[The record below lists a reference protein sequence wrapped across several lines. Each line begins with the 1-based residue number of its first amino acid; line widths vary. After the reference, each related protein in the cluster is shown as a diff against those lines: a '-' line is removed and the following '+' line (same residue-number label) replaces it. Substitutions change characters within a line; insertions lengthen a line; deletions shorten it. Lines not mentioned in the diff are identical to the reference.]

1 MRKFTLML
9 LCAFMAILACSATQP
24 RDEYTFTKVPA
35 ASSVAA
41 ETSTRISATTLASDG
56 SAFTAGHLSAK
67 ARAASAVRKSPKAKV
82 AIDNLTG
89 SRYVISHA
97 TTGVVTA
104 REATVT
110 KVSDDSL
117 TISGFVYSDVTVGAK
132 VDVATGK
139 VTIYPQYVATVQTY
153 PVWICS
159 VDQDKNVYSTT
170 DPIEGTIDESGAL
183 NLETA
188 FGFFVTSG
196 DKKGAYLTIGIQSYA
211 DVAQANGRVTTQV
224 IKYDGYFSTK
234 RRSVSPKTEWVYVRQ
249 TAADKLRITH
259 LSSDK
264 GYFDFYAKLNYD
276 KTISIDP
283 QSLLTI
289 AYSGTF
295 CCYKFTETVKD
306 TAVTISAQILSP
318 ITGTYTQ
325 VGDSSKIELGKWMVG
340 STSGG
345 VLNLFE
351 SSDFRTAASIV
362 FPEKPQANFEG
373 SGTEADPYLIKTAAD
388 LKALSVTVNTDAT
401 KRGSVKTDVTSTAYY
416 PVYADT
422 YFALAADIDL
432 GSYKESIDPIGTSA
446 IRFAGTLDG
455 RGHTIKKMQFVD
467 YAYDYVGLFGATA
480 PEATVKN
487 LRFSQP
493 KISTVGYNVG
503 VLAGR
508 NFGKVDGVT
517 VDTATVSSDGYNVGL
532 IGGYNYG
539 TISNVK
545 VHKATVSA
553 LGYVGGISGFCY
565 GDITSSSVEGAT
577 IRLVN
582 KQQFAGGIVGYISRV
597 KGQPNTKLYDC
608 SFSGTVY
615 STASEICLGG
625 IAGEAAYTEIA
636 RCYTAARVLSGS
648 SVQNYI
654 AGLVG
659 AAWVCDIHD
668 SYATGVVDNENSPYA
683 AGLVSEDPETSDE
696 YGGTTITNCYAA
708 VQLTTASTDSIAGL
722 IGKSKYITV
731 KNSFFDSQL
740 ANISHPEWAKS
751 TAELTSAAGI
761 SGFDASVWNFTEG
774 LYPRIKATD
783 TTDVA
788 VVSAS
793 PIILASTDNVKLV
806 KNDFTYSTAGNVKWR
821 AIKNGVYNTEGGY
834 AFTFNNGVGKLNYQQ
849 YTDTVEVSRNNSFK
863 LYFVNVAP
871 MPFKGDGSAENPWE
885 IGTREELKQL
895 ISISNNATLTFAGKY
910 IKQTADIDMQGDTIQ
925 PIDNDNSGKL
935 HFQGSYDGQK
945 HVIDNFVLSTAR
957 FYAEGNTSGKPAGE
971 FNPRDNGSTYYGG
984 LFGTVGANGVVKNVT
999 VGAKAE
1005 YQLFCYGGA
1014 IAGQCY
1020 GRIVG
1025 CSNFGTVYTYYS
1037 RSGGIVG
1044 QLNKDGVVSGCYNA
1058 GGVYVDNN
1066 QAGGIAGY
1074 AAQATIENCQNAGE
1088 VGAIYFNSYQKDGV
1102 QSKAGGIVGE
1112 DSKCVINNV
1121 LNTGNVVSFKQVAGI
1136 SGVTTSSTVTN
1147 AVNYGTVVVKTD
1159 KATSGHIAGANTG
1172 TTFENSLYASQISKL
1187 GAVANG
1193 NHDGVE
1199 GKTTTDLASGS
1210 IKTLPD
1216 SIWSQ
1221 VAGSYPVLA
1230 ATSAWPEAQ
1239 LASKATVF
1247 FADGN
1252 YASSVLQPAT
1262 LGNTKTITWSVKSGK
1277 AFKVADG
1284 KLVPTVPE
1292 SGAETDTL
1300 VATIGANKRYL
1311 PIVTLNAAILEG
1323 SGTAEAPYL
1332 IKTVDDYN
1340 TLADF
1345 IKSTGHDYENCYF
1358 KVVNDLDFK
1367 DVTFKPIADGPN
1379 GFAADFNGNGK
1390 TFSNISYDTSSDNTT
1405 TAHAV
1410 FGTVLAAG
1418 SVHDLT
1424 IDASCKFGSYTY
1436 PAAFVSSLYGKLY
1449 NLTNKAA
1456 VTAGNYYAG
1465 GIASLAN
1472 SGASIKNCANYGD
1485 ISAKYG
1491 YAGGIFAVSV
1501 AGTGIEVDSCLNEGL
1516 ISSASNLGGIA
1527 AQASAIVNACVNRGS
1542 VVSSAKY
1549 AGGIVGAALAPS
1561 SATYCHN
1568 EADIL
1573 AVEDAGGIFGQ
1584 VAAHSAPYRCTIDS
1598 CYNTGSI
1605 TAATSSKKKS
1615 YYFGGI
1621 VGYATRGVTVNKCY
1635 NTGEVKPESSD
1646 IVLYTAGGIVG
1657 SSSASTAGY
1666 NYFTDCWNAAD
1677 VSAYNNVGGIGGA
1690 ISGDTTAIIV
1700 RCYNLG
1706 KISSNST
1713 TLSNAG
1719 GLVGNGGYELSDS
1732 YNAGE
1737 VTGTGYQIGG
1747 IAGYLTG
1754 HPYDFHNVAN
1764 YGSVSGTTSKSTKI
1778 GGIVGMGRVDMKN
1791 CYNFGDVTGY
1801 DAVAGIVGFPGNALA
1816 DTYYTRITRSYNAG
1830 KVTATNGA
1838 AANITTY
1845 NKSCN
1850 FYSCD
1855 SVYYDSSINEA
1866 GSYDTENSVKGITK
1880 REFVDLK
1887 ISDAFQN
1894 AEATYPSL
1902 KVFADNDYN
1911 SFAVAMLLLA
1921 DGEKTDSV
1929 THNFK
1934 VGTPAGAVWTASSN
1948 LVIDGNDV
1956 KLANKT
1962 NGEAATITLTVGN
1975 LSRTYELTLYYPSGI
1990 SSNIAD
1996 KAVASRVYY
2005 NLAGVR
2011 VEGPSEYNPVVI
2023 ERTVYTDGTSAS
2035 AKVIYQPKR

>member
-9 LCAFMAILACSATQP
+9 LCAFMAVLACSATQS
-24 RDEYTFTKVPA
+24 RDEFTFTKVPV
-35 ASSVAA
+35 ASGVAA
-41 ETSTRISATTLASDG
+41 ETATRISATQLASGSVYTDG
-56 SAFTAGHLSAK
+56 SLSSK
-67 ARAASAVRKSPKAKV
+67 ARVVSAARKSPKAKV
-82 AIDNLTG
+82 AIDDFAG

-110 KVSDDSL
+110 KVGTDSL
-117 TISGFVYSDVTVGAK
+117 SISGFVYSDVTVGAK

-139 VTIYPQYVATVQTY
+139 VTIYPQYVATVQGY
-153 PVWICS
+153 SVWICS

-183 NLETA
+183 HLETA

-196 DKKGAYLTIGIQSYA
+196 DRKGAYLTIGIQNYA
-211 DVAQANGRVTTQV
+211 DVAKVNGRVTTQV

-234 RRSVSPKTEWVYVRQ
+234 RRSVTPVTDWVYVRQ

-264 GYFDFYAKLNYD
+264 GYFDFDAKLNYD
-276 KTISIDP
+276 KTLSIDP
-283 QSLLTI
+283 QTLLSI
-289 AYSGTF
+289 AYSGSF
-295 CCYKFTETVKD
+295 CCYKFTETVQD
-306 TAVTISAQILSP
+306 TTVTISAQILSP
-318 ITGTYTQ
+318 ITGTLTQ
-325 VGDSSKIELGKWMVG
+325 DGDSAKIALGKWMVG

-351 SSDFRTAASIV
+351 SSAFSTSASIV

-388 LKALSVTVNTDAT
+388 LKALSVTVNTDAS
-401 KRGSVKTDVTSTAYY
+401 KRGSIKTDVQGNQYY
-416 PVYADT
+416 PVYAGT
-422 YFALAADIDL
+422 YFALAADIDM
-432 GSYKESIDPIGTSA
+432 GSFKETFDPIGTSV

-455 RGHTIKKMQFVD
+455 RGHTIKKLQFID

-493 KISTVGYNVG
+493 KITTVGYNVG

-508 NFGKVDGVT
+508 NFGTVDGVT
-517 VDTATVSSDGYNVGL
+517 VDTATVSTSGYNVGL
-532 IGGYNYG
+532 IGGYNFG

-545 VHKATVSA
+545 VHKASISA
-553 LGYVGGISGFCY
+553 LGYVGGVAGFCY
-565 GDITSSSVEGAT
+565 GNVLSSSVEGAT
-577 IRLVN
+577 IQLLY
-582 KQQFAGGIVGYISRV
+582 KQQFVGGIVGYISRI
-597 KGQPNTKLYDC
+597 KGQANSKLLDC
-608 SFSGTVY
+608 SFSGTIY
-615 STASEICLGG
+615 SSASEICMGG

-636 RCYTAARVLSGS
+636 RCYTAGRILSGS

-668 SYATGVVDNENSPYA
+668 CYATGVVYNENSAYA

-722 IGKSKYITV
+722 VGKPKYITV
-731 KNSFFDSQL
+731 KNSYFDAQL
-740 ANISHPEWAKS
+740 ANINHSEWGKS

-793 PIILASTDNVKLV
+793 PIILASADNVKLV
-806 KNDFTYSTAGNVKWR
+806 KSDFTYNSAASNVKWR
-821 AIKNGVYNTEGGY
+821 AVQNGSYSTEGGH

-849 YTDTVEVSRNNSFK
+849 YTDTVEVSCNNAFK
-863 LYFVNVAP
+863 LYFVNIAP

-885 IGTREELKQL
+885 IGTREELNQL
-895 ISISNNATLTFAGKY
+895 ISISNNATLTFNGKY
-910 IKQTADIDMQGDTIQ
+910 IKQTANIDMQGDTIQ

-935 HFQGSYDGQK
+935 HFLGTYDGQK
-945 HVIDNFVLSTAR
+945 YTIDNFVLSTAG
-957 FYAEGNTSGKPAGE
+957 FHAEGNSSGKPAGE
-971 FNPRDNGSTYYGG
+971 FNPRDDRSTYYGG
-984 LFGTVGANGVVKNVT
+984 LFGTVGATGVVKNVT
-999 VGAKAE
+999 VGSKAV

-1020 GRIVG
+1020 GRIEG

-1058 GGVYVDNN
+1058 GSVYVDNN

-1088 VGAIYFNSYQKDGV
+1088 VGAVYFNSYQKEGV
-1102 QSKAGGIVGE
+1102 QAKAGGIVGE
-1112 DSKCVINNV
+1112 DSKCVIKNV
-1121 LNTGNVVSFKQVAGI
+1121 LNTGHVETYKQVGGI
-1136 SGVTTSSTVTN
+1136 SGVTSSSTFTN

-1159 KATSGHIAGANTG
+1159 KSTSGHIAGANTSS
-1172 TTFENSLYASQISKL
+1172 TFENSYYASQLSKL

-1199 GKTTTDLASGS
+1199 GETTTNLASGS
-1210 IKTLPD
+1210 IKTLSD
-1216 SIWSQ
+1216 SIWTQ
-1221 VAGSYPVLA
+1221 KAGCYPTLA
-1230 ATSAWPEAQ
+1230 ATSNWPEAQ

-1252 YASSVLQPAT
+1252 YASSVLTPAT
-1262 LGNTKTITWSVKSGK
+1262 LGNTQELTWSVKTGK
-1277 AFKVADG
+1277 AFAVTDG
-1284 KLVPTVPE
+1284 KLVPTVPA
-1292 SGAETDTL
+1292 SGAEADTL
-1300 VATIGANKRYL
+1300 VAVFGNYKRYL

-1332 IKTVDDYN
+1332 IKTVADYN

-1345 IKSTGHDYENCYF
+1345 VKSTGHDYEGSYF

-1367 DVTFKPIADGPN
+1367 DVAFQPIADGPN

-1390 TFSNISYDTSSDNTT
+1390 TFSNISYDTSTDNGT

-1424 IDASCKFGSYTY
+1424 IDESCKFGSYTY

-1456 VTAGNYYAG
+1456 VAAGNYYAG

-1472 SGASIKNCANYGD
+1472 AGASIKNCANYGD
-1485 ISAKYG
+1485 ITAKYG

-1501 AGTGIEVDSCLNEGL
+1501 AGSAIQVDSCVNEGL
-1516 ISSASNLGGIA
+1516 ISSASYMGGIA
-1527 AQASAIVNACVNRGS
+1527 AQASANVNASVNRGAIAAT
-1542 VVSSAKY
+1542 AKY
-1549 AGGIVGAALAPS
+1549 AGGMLGVALAPS

-1598 CYNTGSI
+1598 CYNTGAI

-1615 YYFGGI
+1615 YYMGGI
-1621 VGYATRGVTVNKCY
+1621 VGYATRGITVNKCY
-1635 NTGEVKPESSD
+1635 NIGEVKAESSD
-1646 IVLYTAGGIVG
+1646 IILYTAGGIVG
-1657 SSSASTAGY
+1657 SSSATSAGY
-1666 NYFTDCWNAAD
+1666 NYFTDCWNSAN

-1706 KISSNST
+1706 NISSNSPT
-1713 TLSNAG
+1713 VSNAG
-1719 GLVGNGGYELSDS
+1719 GIVGNGGYEISDS
-1732 YNAGE
+1732 YNAGN

-1764 YGSVSGTTSKSTKI
+1764 YGTVTGTTTKSTKI
-1778 GGIVGMGRVDMKN
+1778 GGIVGMGRVDMKD
-1791 CYNFGDVTGY
+1791 CYNFGEVSGY
-1801 DAVAGIVGFPGNALA
+1801 DAVAGIVGYPGNALA
-1816 DTYYTRITRSYNAG
+1816 ESYYTYITRTYNAG

-1838 AANITTY
+1838 AGNITTLNSNCKY
-1845 NKSCN
+1845 
-1850 FYSCD
+1850 YSCD
-1855 SVYYDSSINEA
+1855 SVYFDSSVNEA
-1866 GSYDTENSVKGITK
+1866 GSYDTQNGVKGITK

-1887 ISDAFQN
+1887 ISDAFEN

-1902 KVFADNDYN
+1902 KVFKNNDYN

-1934 VGTPAGAVWTASSN
+1934 VGTPAGALWTASSN

-1962 NGEAATITLTVGN
+1962 NGESATITLTVGDF
-1975 LSRTYELTLYYPSGI
+1975 SRTYELTLYYPSGI

-1996 KAVASRVYY
+1996 KAVANRVYY

-2011 VEGPSEYNPVVI
+2011 VDGPSEYNPVVI

-2035 AKVIYQPKR
+2035 AKVIYRAK